1 MYSGIVESVTNEGN
15 FVVKA
20 EFTPDVNDPVYGPD
34 GSKIG
39 KVKRVF
45 GPVDSPYVTIVPE
58 NKDVLAKIG
67 GKKITFRRDAKDGKG
82 KRRH

>member
-1 MYSGIVESVTNEGN
+1 LYSGIVESVTNEGN

-34 GSKIG
+34 GLRIG

-45 GPVDSPYVTIVPE
+45 GPVDSPYVTVVPE
-58 NKDVLAKIG
+58 NKDVLTKIG